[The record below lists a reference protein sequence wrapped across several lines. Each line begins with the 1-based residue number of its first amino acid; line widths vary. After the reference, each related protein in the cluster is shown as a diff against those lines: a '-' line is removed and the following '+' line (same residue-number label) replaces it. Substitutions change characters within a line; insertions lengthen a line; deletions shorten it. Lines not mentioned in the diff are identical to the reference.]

1 MNNQETNTFKKI
13 EESKDGEKETK
24 VILVHGFSNKQLSD
38 FIDYYKKNK
47 ELPKTIFASV
57 TKNSINMKIK
67 DLVNEL
73 EMEKQAIEKAK
84 KEV

>member
-1 MNNQETNTFKKI
+1 MSNQETNTFKKI
-13 EESKDGEKETK
+13 DEVKDGEQETK
-24 VILVHGFSNKQLSD
+24 IILVHGFSNKQLID

-47 ELPKTIFASV
+47 DLPKTIFASV

-67 DLVNEL
+67 DLVKEL
-73 EMEKQAIEKAK
+73 ETEKQAIEKAK